1 MSNINIQQLQAIK
14 AAIKQ
19 SIIDKGVTVGDDF
32 TTYANAISQI
42 ESGGG
47 SEDKSG
53 ALGRYLQ
60 YCLDNPE
67 TITSSSFYEEYKY
80 LTTTLLL
87 GKQYDLTSN
96 STSPSS
102 GFKNM
107 FYSNKNINCV
117 DIKLIGTHRGDYS
130 FMFSG
135 CTGLTSANVDFNN
148 RVEYIYNS
156 SLGTHSYAVF
166 NGCTSLLYCNALNFN
181 GDSLEEF
188 FRGCT
193 RLRSATLTNVKSS
206 GLRNINILG
215 TFYNCPAL
223 VRIDG
228 INFDTVL
235 EIPNSSG
242 SGNYAFYSTNTKT
255 STMFNNPK
263 LRFMRIRNLGKNDG
277 ESGRNYGFNFN
288 SAQYQ
293 YWGIENTNEPLSKD
307 ARQSLIDTLIT
318 YSYDRVNAGYTETCT
333 ISLYSTTMAL
343 LTDVEIAQITSK
355 GFTLA

>member
-53 ALGRYLQ
+53 ALGMYLQ

-67 TITSSSFYEEYKY
+67 TITRSSFYETYKY

-96 STSPSS
+96 STSSGS
-102 GFKNM
+102 GFNSM
-107 FYSNKNINCV
+107 FYSNKTISFV

-135 CTGLTSANVDFNN
+135 CTSLYGANVDFNN
-148 RVEYIYNS
+148 RVQYIYNS
-156 SLGTHSYAVF
+156 RSSNVF
-166 NGCTSLLYCNALNFN
+166 SGCTSLLYCNALNFN
-181 GDSLEEF
+181 GDSLEWF

-193 RLRSATLTNVKSS
+193 RLRSATLTNVKGS
-206 GLRNINILG
+206 GLSNINILG
-215 TFYNCPAL
+215 TFYNCPAI

-228 INFDTVL
+228 INFDTVTD
-235 EIPNSSG
+235 IPNGNSSG
-242 SGNYAFYSTNTKT
+242 NEAFYSTSGT

-263 LRFMRIRNLGKNDG
+263 LRFMRIRNLGKNG
-277 ESGRNYGFNFN
+277 TSGINYGFNFN

-343 LTDVEIAQITSK
+343 LTDVEIAQITAK

>member
-42 ESGGG
+42 EGGGG

-67 TITSSSFYEEYKY
+67 TITSSNFYQTYQS

-96 STSPSS
+96 STSSSS
-102 GFKNM
+102 GFSSM

-117 DIKLIGTHRGDYS
+117 DIKLVGTHRGDYRY
-130 FMFSG
+130 MFSG
-135 CTGLTSANVDFNN
+135 CTYLSSANVDFNN
-148 RVEYIYNS
+148 RVKYIYNS
-156 SLGTHSYAVF
+156 SLGTRSQSVF
-166 NGCTSLLYCNALNFN
+166 NGCTYLLYCNALNFN
-181 GDSLEEF
+181 GDSLESF
-188 FRGCT
+188 FYGCT

-206 GLRNINILG
+206 DTSLANINILG

-235 EIPNSSG
+235 EIPNGSS
-242 SGNYAFYSTNTKT
+242 SSNYAFYAPNSSN
-255 STMFNNPK
+255 SNPK

-293 YWGIENTNEPLSKD
+293 YWGIENANEPLSKD

-318 YSYDRVNAGYTETCT
+318 YSYDRVNAGYTLYTCT

-343 LTDVEIAQITSK
+343 LTDVEIAQITAK

>member
-1 MSNINIQQLQAIK
+1 MSNVNIQQLQAIK

-67 TITSSSFYEEYKY
+67 TITQSSFYETYKY

-96 STSPSS
+96 STSSSS
-102 GFKNM
+102 GFTNM

-130 FMFSG
+130 YMFSG
-135 CTGLTSANVDFNN
+135 CTYLSSANVDFNN
-148 RVEYIYNS
+148 RVKYISNS
-156 SLGTHSYAVF
+156 SLGTRSQNVF
-166 NGCTSLLYCNALNFN
+166 NGCTYLLYCNALNFN
-181 GDSLEEF
+181 GDSLEQF

-193 RLRSATLTNVKSS
+193 RLRSATLTNVKGSELS
-206 GLRNINILG
+206 NIDIRG
-215 TFYNCPAL
+215 TFFNCPAL

-228 INFDTVL
+228 INFDTVTN
-235 EIPNSSG
+235 IPNENSST
-242 SGNYAFYSTNTKT
+242 NYAFYSTSGKT

-263 LRFMRIRNLGKNDG
+263 LRFMRIRNLGKNG
-277 ESGRNYGFNFN
+277 TSGINSGFNFN

-343 LTDVEIAQITSK
+343 LTDVEIAQITAK

>member
-67 TITSSSFYEEYKY
+67 TITKSNFFETYKY

-87 GKQYDLTSN
+87 GKQYDLTSD
-96 STSPSS
+96 STSPGS
-102 GFKNM
+102 GFANM
-107 FYSNKNINCV
+107 FSSNTNISFV

-135 CTGLTSANVDFNN
+135 CTSLYGANVDFNN
-148 RVEYIYNS
+148 RVKYIS
-156 SLGTHSYAVF
+156 SSYTVF
-166 NGCTSLLYCNALNFN
+166 KGCTSLLYCNALNFN
-181 GDSLEEF
+181 GVSLDSF
-188 FRGCT
+188 FYGCT
-193 RLRSATLTNVKSS
+193 SLRSATLTNVKGS
-206 GLRNINILG
+206 GLSNILIRG

-228 INFDTVL
+228 INFDTVTD
-235 EIPNSSG
+235 IPNGSG
-242 SGNYAFYSTNTKT
+242 SDNYAFYSTSRKT

-263 LRFMRIRNLGKNDG
+263 LRFMRIRNLGKNG
-277 ESGRNYGFNFN
+277 TSGTNFGFNFN

-293 YWGIENTNEPLSKD
+293 YWGIENANESLSKD

-318 YSYDRVNAGYTETCT
+318 YSYDRVNAGYTQTCT
-333 ISLYSTTMAL
+333 ISLYSMTMAL